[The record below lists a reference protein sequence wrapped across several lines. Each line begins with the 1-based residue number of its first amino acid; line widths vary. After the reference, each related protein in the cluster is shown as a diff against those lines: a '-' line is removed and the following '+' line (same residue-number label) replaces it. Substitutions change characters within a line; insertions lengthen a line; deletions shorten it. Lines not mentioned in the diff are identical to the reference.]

1 MDKNYFDPNS
11 PVRIAEQLGIDE
23 ENQSEQEEQSESGEE
38 IRIITSEEI
47 EAQINAVHMP
57 QWKNGKMQL
66 PLDFEASRQLYHE
79 GYLNVIDLMAFY
91 RKGRTTIYRWL
102 KRADAEAEARE
113 IKRQERAAK
122 RAEKRAAKK
131 AAEAEKARQDANK
144 DDKTSD

>member
-11 PVRIAEQLGIDE
+11 PVSIAEQLGIDE
-23 ENQSEQEEQSESGEE
+23 KNATEQKEQSESGEE

-47 EAQINAVHMP
+47 EAEIRAVHLP

-79 GYLNVIDLMAFY
+79 GYLNIIDLMAFY

-102 KRADAEAEARE
+102 KRADAEAEAKKL
-113 IKRQERAAK
+113 KRQERAAK
-122 RAEKRAAKK
+122 RAAKK
-131 AAEAEKARQDANK
+131 AAKEVAEAEKARQDANK
-144 DDKTSD
+144 GDKTSD